1 RTVAAEVPSLPG
13 PTGSELPEPSA
24 PASAT
29 DTILPTRRPPPP
41 EPMQQTAS
49 LPVDPDAGARPT
61 IYWTSPRIAAPALPQ
76 PAEVPVAA
84 IPEEQP
90 APMPAERDEG
100 LPAALLPDR
109 PRLAGTA
116 RIAEAPPV
124 PLDDGARSATDA
136 PGGEPSLP
144 EEP

>member
-1 RTVAAEVPSLPG
+1 
-13 PTGSELPEPSA
+13 
-24 PASAT
+24 
-29 DTILPTRRPPPP
+29 
-41 EPMQQTAS
+41 
-49 LPVDPDAGARPT
+49 
-61 IYWTSPRIAAPALPQ
+61 LPQ

-124 PLDDGARSATDA
+124 PLDDGVRSATDA

-144 EEP
+144 EEPAGQPPAALPPAALPAERPRITWDRGMSVPTEPASLDFPREPGVEPRPDMLPRRDELLAALPPVDPMRD